1 VALLLHVPQLD
12 EILAPHAEAL
22 GRDLVAYRNH
32 AHRVVN
38 FCVALAGHD
47 AERLRKFAIAAAF
60 HDLGIWTART
70 FDYIEPSVEL
80 ARAWLAE
87 HDLSEWSPNIET
99 MIRQHHK
106 ITAYRGDGSDLV
118 ETFRQADTIDVS
130 LGLRRFGI
138 PADQVRAVRRAFPN
152 AGFHWRL
159 LTLTLRRL
167 VTHPL
172 SPLPMYRL

>member
-1 VALLLHVPQLD
+1 MAILLNVPQLD

-38 FCVALAGHD
+38 FCVALAGSD
-47 AERLRKFAIAAAF
+47 PERLRKLAIAAAF
-60 HDLGIWTART
+60 HDLGIWTAGT
-70 FDYIEPSVEL
+70 FDYLDPSVEL
-80 ARAWLAE
+80 AQAWLSAHHLSDWSAE
-87 HDLSEWSPNIET
+87 IEM

-106 ITAYRGDGSDLV
+106 LSRYRDDPAGLV
-118 ETFRQADTIDVS
+118 EAFRQADTIDVT
-130 LGLRRFGI
+130 LGIRRFGV
-138 PADQVRAVRRAFPN
+138 PAHFLRAVFRTFPN
-152 AGFHWRL
+152 AGFHRRL
-159 LTLTLRRL
+159 VKLTLNRL